1 MIKQWY
7 ILILLLVS
15 IFKIEANNYNA
26 IQYANYFKQLKALEY
41 NDAVTSSQQFNDTP
55 LQHALENLAKLLY
68 CGGQQ
73 LQKDDF
79 YPREKL
85 TGNED
90 VLYQSVIYLTR
101 GYCELYFEVDKSNG
115 FSNFNK
121 AYGLAKETE
130 LDLLISCCLRA
141 ILKLYHWELLQSN
154 HQYQTYLKA
163 LEELA
168 KDDVDRFWVN
178 LYKTILHSKTI
189 FNIDELDTTSLMQPL
204 DALVH
209 QRKITQPGLLA
220 LYFYEKAMSLEFS
233 SKNEEAIKSYEKVL
247 LYTEGLPFL
256 KYVCFGTHVH
266 LSIIQ
271 SRFKNYDV
279 ALHQLDLAKKYIDK
293 SDTLRSQYHLLSYSA
308 RYYEGLQHFD
318 SAYQSLKNSVALG
331 HQIEYNENSQK
342 ISELK
347 ILYDT
352 EKQEKENL
360 ILKSELAYEQR
371 QRNIILALI
380 GVLVVMAILIVKNAK
395 KKQQLK
401 AKTLLLEKQR
411 MVTLLKEQELA
422 NIDAMISGQEK
433 ERQLI
438 ANDLHDDLG
447 GLMATLKL
455 HFGNLKK
462 SVSETT
468 LQHTED
474 LLDEAYSKIR
484 TIAHVRNS
492 GVMAKQGLLKAVQQ
506 MAQKISAA
514 NSLELEVLDYGL
526 EQRLENSLELTL
538 FRIIQEL
545 VSNTIKHAD
554 ASKGSIQL
562 TQHHDFLNIIVEDN
576 GIGFDTTN
584 LQAFDGMGILN
595 IAKRVEH
602 LEGTFTV
609 DSIIGKGTSVLI
621 DIPI

>member
-1 MIKQWY
+1 MIKHWY
-7 ILILLLVS
+7 IFILLLVS
-15 IFKIEANNYNA
+15 VFRIEANNNDD
-26 IQYANYFKQLKALEY
+26 IQYANYFDKIKALKY
-41 NDAVTSSQQFNDTP
+41 TDAVISSQQFDDAQLRN
-55 LQHALENLAKLLY
+55 ALENLAKLLY
-68 CGGQQ
+68 SGGQQ
-73 LQKDDF
+73 LRKDDF
-79 YPREKL
+79 YPKEKL

-90 VLYQSVIYLTR
+90 VLYKSVFYLTR
-101 GYCELYFEVDKSNG
+101 GYCELYFEVDKSKG
-115 FSNFNK
+115 ISNFNK
-121 AYGLAKETE
+121 AYDLAKETGFKP
-130 LDLLISCCLRA
+130 LISCCLRA
-141 ILKLYHWELLQSN
+141 VLKLYHWELLQSN
-154 HQYQTYLKA
+154 KQYQNNLKE

-168 KDDVDRFWVN
+168 EDDVDHFWLY

-189 FNIDELDTTSLMQPL
+189 FNIDELDTTGLMLPL
-204 DALVH
+204 DVLVH
-209 QRKITQPGLLA
+209 EKKITSPGLLA
-220 LYFYEKAMSLEFS
+220 LYFYEKAMSFEF
-233 SKNEEAIKSYEKVL
+233 KNNNEAAIKDYYKVL
-247 LYTEGLPFL
+247 HYAKEFPFL
-256 KYVCFGTHVH
+256 KYACFGAHVH

-271 SRFKNYDV
+271 SRFKNYNA
-279 ALHQLDLAKKYIDK
+279 ALHQLTLAKNFTDK
-293 SDTLRSQYHLLSYSA
+293 SDTLRSQYHVLSYSA
-308 RYYEGLQHFD
+308 RYYEGLQYFD
-318 SAYQSLKNSVALG
+318 SAYHSLKNAVTFG
-331 HQIEYNENSQK
+331 HQINYNENSQK
-342 ISELK
+342 ISQLK

-371 QRNIILALI
+371 QRNIILTLI
-380 GVLVVMAILIVKNAK
+380 GVLIVIAVLIVKNVK

-401 AKTLLLEKQR
+401 AQTLLLEKQR

-433 ERQLI
+433 ERQQI

-462 SVSETT
+462 SVTQTT
-468 LQHTED
+468 LQNTED

-506 MAQKISAA
+506 MANKISAA

-545 VSNTIKHAD
+545 VSNMIKHAE
-554 ASKGSIQL
+554 ATKGSIQL
-562 TQHHDFLNIIVEDN
+562 TQHDDFLNIIVEDN

-584 LQAFDGMGILN
+584 LQSYDGMGILN

>member
-1 MIKQWY
+1 MIKQWH
-7 ILILLLVS
+7 IIILLLVS
-15 IFKIEANNYNA
+15 VLRVEANNYDA
-26 IQYANYFKQLKALEY
+26 IQYANYFHQLKSLKY
-41 NDAVTSSQQFNDTP
+41 NEAVTSSQQLNDP
-55 LQHALENLAKLLY
+55 ALQKALENFAKLLY
-68 CGGQQ
+68 SGGQE

-85 TGNED
+85 TGSED

-101 GYCELYFEVDKSNG
+101 GYCELYFEIDKSNG
-115 FSNFNK
+115 FSNFSK
-121 AYGLAKETE
+121 AYDLAKETE
-130 LDLLISCCLRA
+130 LDPLISCCLRA
-141 ILKLYHWELLQSN
+141 ILKLYHWEILQSN
-154 HQYQTYLKA
+154 HQYQTYLKE

-168 KDDVDRFWVN
+168 KDEIDHFWVY

-204 DALVH
+204 DVLVH
-209 QRKITQPGLLA
+209 QKKITAPGLLA
-220 LYFYEKAMSLEFS
+220 LYFYEKAMSYEFMN
-233 SKNEEAIKSYEKVL
+233 KNEEAIEDYQKVL
-247 LYTEGLPFL
+247 LYAKGLPFL
-256 KYVCFGTHVH
+256 KYTCFGTHVH

-271 SRFKNYDV
+271 SRFKNYNA
-279 ALHQLDLAKKYIDK
+279 ALHQLALAEKYIDK
-293 SDTLRSQYHLLSYSA
+293 SDTLRSQYHVFSYSA

-318 SAYQSLKNSVALG
+318 SAYLSLKKSMALG
-331 HQIEYNENSQK
+331 HQIDYNENSQK
-342 ISELK
+342 ISQLK

-360 ILKSELAYEQR
+360 ILKGELAYEQR
-371 QRNIILALI
+371 RQSIILAIIVILLI
-380 GVLVVMAILIVKNAK
+380 VGVLIVKNIK
-395 KKQQLK
+395 KKQQIK
-401 AKTLLLEKQR
+401 AQTLLLEKQR

-468 LQHTED
+468 LQHTEE

-506 MAQKISAA
+506 MAEKISAA

-545 VSNTIKHAD
+545 LSNMIKHAE
-554 ASKGSIQL
+554 ATKGSIQL
-562 TQHHDFLNIIVEDN
+562 TQHDDFLNIIVEDN
-576 GIGFDTTN
+576 GIGFDTAN
-584 LQAFDGMGILN
+584 LQSFDGMGILN